1 MSRIHLG
8 RALAAFPR
16 SNQGVAAV
24 EFGLVLPVMVLLF
37 FGMMEAS
44 DLMTVKR
51 RIANAA
57 NSLSDLVSHDPA
69 ITRGQIADSIVGVK
83 RLLEPTDTSGLNI
96 RITSVLKGP
105 GPTDPVTV
113 HWSIDEDGGTPY
125 PAGDVFTKLTNEDMV
140 NSVASLIVVEMD
152 YTYVSEL
159 GGRVFTTPF
168 AFDQMARRWPR
179 KSPRVQLCASSD
191 PATCT
196 S

>member
-1 MSRIHLG
+1 MSRFNLG
-8 RALAAFPR
+8 WAIRAFAR
-16 SNQGVAAV
+16 SNEAVAAV
-24 EFGLVLPVMVLLF
+24 EFGLILPVMFLLF

-57 NSLSDLVSHDPA
+57 NSLSDLVSHDPM
-69 ITRGQIADSIVGVK
+69 ITRSQVADSIIGVK
-83 RLLEPTDTSGLNI
+83 RLLEPTNTSGLNI
-96 RITSVLKGP
+96 RVTSVLRGP
-105 GPTDPVTV
+105 SPGDPVTV
-113 HWSIDEDGGTPY
+113 HWSIDEDGATPY
-125 PAGDVFTKLTNEDMV
+125 PAGQVFTKLTNNDMV
-140 NSVASLIVVEMD
+140 NNVASLIVVEMD

-168 AFDQMARRWPR
+168 TFDQMARRWPR
-179 KSPRVQLCASSD
+179 KSPRVQLCTSSD

>member
-1 MSRIHLG
+1 MARTKRNRPLL
-8 RALAAFPR
+8 ALAR
-16 SNQGVAAV
+16 SRDGVAAA
-24 EFGLVLPVMVLLF
+24 EFGLILPVVVLLF

-51 RIANAA
+51 RIANAS
-57 NSLSDLVSHDPA
+57 NSLADLVSHDPN
-69 ITRGQIADSIVGVK
+69 ITRSQIADSIVGVK

-96 RITSVLKGP
+96 RITSVLKGANP
-105 GPTDPVTV
+105 GDPVLV
-113 HWSIDEDGGTPY
+113 HWSIDEDGGEPY
-125 PAGDVFTKLTNEDMV
+125 VAGETFTKLTNNDMV

-152 YTYVSEL
+152 YTYVSKL